1 MRNSSLVE
9 RRSAD
14 NYRDCKHTTEIADSA
29 LQLSGRGAFY
39 GRRRCDVSHAGARRR
54 ANVGISSEN
63 ESENLSR
70 RKSKVS

>member
-1 MRNSSLVE
+1 M
-9 RRSAD
+9 
-14 NYRDCKHTTEIADSA
+14 
-29 LQLSGRGAFY
+29 
-39 GRRRCDVSHAGARRR
+39 SHAGARRR